1 MLNFIKGP
9 AGSGKTRYIRELIT
23 KEIKSNDE
31 NIVLIVPEQ
40 ATFENEREIL
50 SQMGAKRMNS
60 ILITNFTRLA
70 DYVFN
75 KTGGL
80 LGERL
85 NDIGRNILMNLSLF
99 EVQDNLKIYKN
110 QVDKIEIN
118 KLMLMLLTELKKC
131 SITTDDLRYYA
142 KIFVGEELSQKL
154 NETALILEAFEAMV
168 DKNYIDPLDDL
179 TRLCSKLKDI
189 KFFEGYKIYIDEFSS
204 FTNQELEL
212 ISILMKQAEDVYI
225 SVSVEE
231 ENNNNGY
238 SLFNG
243 AHKTISRLKRIAEG
257 EGVKVNTEIFL
268 KEQYR
273 FKSKEIE
280 YLSKGIYR
288 VGVKP
293 LKGNIKDII
302 IYNAANQYD
311 ESRFV
316 ASKIKQIVYEN
327 GYRYKD
333 IAVIARDIDIYSGI
347 IDIIFD
353 EYEIPY
359 FIDVSEKI
367 DSKPIM
373 NTVIIMLE
381 IVVKNY
387 RSDDIFKYLKN
398 GLAGL
403 KADEIAV
410 IENYVLMWRING
422 GDWLSEFKKHPRGYE
437 EKFKPEDND
446 RLKNIN
452 ELRIKIIEPLIVF
465 SEEFKNSKSGMEKAR
480 AVYEHLIRLNV
491 SEELKN
497 ISKSLEYSGEV
508 ALANEEIRL
517 WDILM
522 EVLNQIAIS
531 VSDDYID
538 EKRFLNLMKLAI
550 SSAEIASIPQT
561 LDQVQIG
568 VAGRSYIS
576 SPRAVFI
583 IGANEGEFPRISEG
597 TGIFTDTQ
605 RRRLISSGLELYDHA
620 ERVILDERYIVY
632 DSVSSASEKL
642 YISFLSAD
650 LQSKAKTASSIVR
663 QSLKIFPSLQI
674 LDEYC
679 FEKTDFIWAE
689 KPAYELMAQLWR
701 EDNDLSKAIKEYFL
715 KDDNYK
721 LDFKK
726 LKLASEKRS
735 FSFES
740 RETSNKFFGDRI
752 SLSASQIEKYHLCKF
767 QYFCRY
773 ALNARERKVAQVDAL
788 EYGSLMH
795 YIFENI
801 FKENSIEDLKSKSYS
816 NIKLIVEK
824 YLNDYVINKLGGWE
838 DKSARFKFHFERLV
852 KTASNLI
859 IHMIKELSQ
868 SEFTPKEF
876 EVNIGSKGKIKPL
889 MLKLLDDTKVIIEGK
904 IDRLDLMNKNGVS
917 YIRIVD
923 YKTGVKDFKLSDILY
938 GINIQML
945 LYMDAVLKGSRKYN
959 ENIIPAG
966 ILYMSANQPIVDIK
980 RNESEAKIKDL
991 QKKKL
996 KMNGLILED
1005 ETVIRG
1011 MEKEAKGIFIPV
1023 KMKNGE
1029 ICKSNSLVSL
1039 ELFGSLLKKIEKLII
1054 DMAMSLKIGDVKALP
1069 KKGEYDACTW
1079 CGYRSICCYEDGDEV
1094 ENIENLKKSEVQEI
1108 LLKEEV
1114 E

>member
-1 MLNFIKGP
+1 MLNFVKGP

-70 DYVFN
+70 NYVFN

-80 LGERL
+80 LGEHL
-85 NDIGRNILMNLSLF
+85 NDIGRNILINLSLF

-118 KLMLMLLTELKKC
+118 KLILMLLTELKKC
-131 SITTDDLRYYA
+131 GITTDDLRYYA
-142 KIFVGEELSQKL
+142 RLFFGEELSQKL
-154 NETALILEAFEAMV
+154 NETALILDAFEAFV

-179 TRLCSKLKDI
+179 TRLCDKLKNI
-189 KFFEGYKIYIDEFSS
+189 KFFNGYKIYIDEFSS

-225 SVSVEE
+225 SVSAEE

-243 AHKTISRLKRIAEG
+243 AHKTISKLKKMAKDA
-257 EGVKVNTEIFL
+257 GVKVNTEVFF
-268 KEQYR
+268 KEQHR
-273 FKSKEIE
+273 FKSEEIE

-316 ASKIKQIVYEN
+316 ASRIKQIVYEK

-333 IAVIARDIDIYSGI
+333 IAVVTRNIEIYSGI

-359 FIDVSEKI
+359 FIDIREKI

-373 NTVIIMLE
+373 NTVIMMLE

-410 IENYVLMWRING
+410 IENYVLMWNING
-422 GDWLSEFKKHPRGYE
+422 KDWLNEFKKHPRGYE
-437 EKFKPEDND
+437 EKFKTEDD
-446 RLKNIN
+446 DKLKNIN
-452 ELRIKIIEPLIVF
+452 ELRKKIIEPLKIF
-465 SEEFKNSKSGMEKAR
+465 SEEFKNSKSGIEKSKAI
-480 AVYEHLIRLNV
+480 YNHLIRINV
-491 SEELKN
+491 SEELEK
-497 ISKSLEYSGEV
+497 ISKSLKYSGEV

-522 EVLNQIAIS
+522 EILNQIAIS

-576 SPRAVFI
+576 SPKAVFI
-583 IGANEGEFPRISEG
+583 IGANEGEFPKISEE
-597 TGIFTDTQ
+597 TGIFTDMQ
-605 RRRLISSGLELYDHA
+605 RRRLISSGLELYDHS
-620 ERVILDERYIVY
+620 EQVILDERYIVY
-632 DSVSSASEKL
+632 DSISSASEKL

-663 QSLKIFPSLQI
+663 QVLKIFPNLQI

-679 FEKTDFIWAE
+679 FEKTDLIWAE

-701 EDNDLSKAIKEYFL
+701 EDNNLSKAIKEYFF

-721 LDFKK
+721 LDLEK
-726 LKLASEKRS
+726 LKLASEKRN
-735 FSFES
+735 FNFKDNEN
-740 RETSNKFFGDRI
+740 SNRFFGNSI

-773 ALNARERKVAQVDAL
+773 ALNAKERKIAQVDAL

-801 FKENSIEDLKSKSYS
+801 FKENDIDSLKGKNY
-816 NIKLIVEK
+816 NDIKLLVEK
-824 YLNDYVINKLGGWE
+824 HLNDYVINKLGGWE
-838 DKSARFKFHFERLV
+838 DKNARFRFHFERLV

-868 SEFTPKEF
+868 SAFTPKEF
-876 EVNIGSKGKIKPL
+876 EINIGSKGKIKPL
-889 MLKLLDDTKVIIEGK
+889 MLKLFDDTKVMIEGK

-917 YIRIVD
+917 YVRIVD
-923 YKTGVKDFKLSDILY
+923 YKTGIKDFKLSDILY

-945 LYMDAVLKGSRKYN
+945 LYMDAVLMDSRRYN
-959 ENIIPAG
+959 ENIMPAG
-966 ILYMSANQPIVDIK
+966 ILYMSANQPIVEIRK
-980 RNESEAKIKDL
+980 NESDAKIKDL

-996 KMNGLILED
+996 RMNGLILED

-1011 MEKEAKGIFIPV
+1011 MEREAKGIFIPA

-1029 ICKSNSLVSL
+1029 ICKSNSLASL
-1039 ELFGSLLKKIEKLII
+1039 ELFGALLKKIEQLII
-1054 DMAMSLKIGDVKALP
+1054 NMAINLKGGNVEAIP
-1069 KKGEYDACTW
+1069 KKGEYDACMW
-1079 CGYRSICCYEDGDEV
+1079 CAYKSVCCYEDGDEV